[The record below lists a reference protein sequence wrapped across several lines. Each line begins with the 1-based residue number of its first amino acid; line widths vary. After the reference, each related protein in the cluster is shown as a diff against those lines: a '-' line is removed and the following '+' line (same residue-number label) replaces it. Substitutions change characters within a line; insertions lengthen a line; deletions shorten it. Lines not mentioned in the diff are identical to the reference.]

1 MIDNWHQKL
10 KNKNRRE
17 LIAAGKALFT
27 EQGLSHVNIKDIC
40 EQADMSRVT
49 FYKHFQSMDELIFEV
64 QMELMESMSEFVEA
78 AGTDISSGK
87 NKLRSMLMAW
97 AEFARRHPGYIKFI
111 VSFDLHY
118 SAYQSSPELVG
129 RYKSFVKDKI
139 KHHFLLD
146 PIKAGIA
153 DQSLRPELNAS
164 ETAQFLFVSMMGLL
178 QRISLSST
186 SPKDSLTPQRFI
198 DMLIEYMSNDHS

>member
-118 SAYQSSPELVG
+118 SPYKSSPELLE

-186 SPKDSLTPQRFI
+186 SPKNSLTPQRFI